1 MLMCFVC
8 MLFAH
13 SFTVPQALLMLATLA
28 LYELFLSLLG
38 LMIGLKMP
46 NLSWT
51 SEITPIKQSGSVAL
65 ALFGGFL
72 YAILP
77 VAGYLLANNAVS
89 ALACMGLYA
98 LLTLLLCALL
108 YAWLRKKGSRIF
120 AAL

>member
-1 MLMCFVC
+1 
-8 MLFAH
+8 
-13 SFTVPQALLMLATLA
+13 
-28 LYELFLSLLG
+28 
-38 LMIGLKMP
+38 MIGLKMP